1 MIIQGKYN
9 NAKVFASNIDSGTL
23 DQVTNLLKQE
33 FTKDSKIRIM
43 PDCHVGAGCV
53 IGTTMTIHDKI
64 VPNLVGV
71 DIGCGMFTV
80 KIGKVKINFP
90 EFDDYIKRN
99 IPAGREVHPKARK
112 IKTDIEKLKFYN
124 ELKKHNHFF
133 KSIGTLGGGNH
144 FIEVDVDDEENK
156 YLIVHSGSRNLG
168 KQIAEHYQRKAY
180 EYHQSKVFD
189 KEAEVQRIIN
199 EYKNTKKEKQIQ
211 KAINKIKNMEVT
223 PPIPK
228 DLCYLEGKLFD
239 DYIHDMRIAQDYA
252 SENRREMIKVLLDY
266 FRLDLQDLEHFET
279 IHNYI
284 NMDDMILRKGAIS
297 AYSGEIVLIPI
308 NMRDGCII
316 ARGKGNP
323 DYNYSAPHGAGRI
336 LSRRQAQKELSLMDF
351 KKTMEG
357 IYSSTITLETLD
369 EAPFAYKPIEDILDN
384 INDTVEV
391 LKIIKP
397 IYNFKAKE

>member
-23 DQVTNLLKQE
+23 DQVTNLLNQE

-112 IKTDIEKLKFYN
+112 IKTDIEKLKCYN

-168 KQIAEHYQRKAY
+168 KQIAEHYQIKAY

-284 NMDDMILRKGAIS
+284 NMDDMILHKGAIS

>member
-23 DQVTNLLKQE
+23 DQVTNLLNQE

-112 IKTDIEKLKFYN
+112 IKTDIEKLKCYN

-168 KQIAEHYQRKAY
+168 KQIAEHYQIKAY

>member
-23 DQVTNLLKQE
+23 DQVTNLLNQE

-112 IKTDIEKLKFYN
+112 IKTDIEKLKCYN

-168 KQIAEHYQRKAY
+168 KQIAEYYQRKAY

-252 SENRREMIKVLLDY
+252 FENRREMIKVLLDY

-391 LKIIKP
+391 LKILKP

>member
-23 DQVTNLLKQE
+23 DQVTNLLNQE

-112 IKTDIEKLKFYN
+112 IKTDIEKLKCYN

-168 KQIAEHYQRKAY
+168 KQIAEHYQIKAY

-351 KKTMEG
+351 KNTMEG

>member
-23 DQVTNLLKQE
+23 DQVTNLLNQE

-112 IKTDIEKLKFYN
+112 IKTDIEKLKCYN

-168 KQIAEHYQRKAY
+168 KKIAEHYQRKAY

-336 LSRRQAQKELSLMDF
+336 LSRRQAQIELSLMDF